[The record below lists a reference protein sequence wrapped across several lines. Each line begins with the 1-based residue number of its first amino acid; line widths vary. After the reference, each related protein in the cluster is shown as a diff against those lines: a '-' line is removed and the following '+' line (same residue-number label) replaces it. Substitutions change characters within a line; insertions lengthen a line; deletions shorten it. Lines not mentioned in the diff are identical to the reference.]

1 MMTDEMEI
9 LQNKHQKKLKERIF
23 KRRYFY
29 TTNFTK
35 PEMDGM
41 EYESHN
47 ININTA
53 LMHHKVY
60 IRSQDINSL
69 NKIIPIKKYI
79 KINEFP
85 KFNEE
90 DRIIEFHPDGT
101 ATEYICKITLKGLRI
116 LHGDLITVLTKEEKE
131 WKYKMNRYRNRWIS
145 PRNYITINFSVSD
158 NEDRYFEKSSVD
170 ISYYLTSRFYNIK
183 RSELDLITKL
193 IDIQFYNIIEEF
205 PEFNEGDKIIE
216 IHSDNTVI
224 EYTCNTTLIGMQKRF
239 GKTLSNSEYIKLKR
253 LCKLT
258 WD

>member
-1 MMTDEMEI
+1 MTDEMKI
-9 LQNKHQKKLKERIF
+9 LQNKHQKTLKERIL
-23 KRRYFY
+23 KRKYFY
-29 TTNFTK
+29 TINFTK
-35 PEMDGM
+35 PEIDGM

-90 DRIIEFHPDGT
+90 DRIIEFHQNGT
-101 ATEYICKITLKGLRI
+101 ATEYICKITLKGLRL
-116 LHGDLITVLTKEEKE
+116 LHADLITALTKEEKE
-131 WKYKMNRYRNRWIS
+131 WKDRIKRRKPIS
-145 PRNYITINFSVSD
+145 PRNYITTNFSVSD
-158 NEDRYFEKSSVD
+158 NEDRYFEKSSD
-170 ISYYLTSRFYNIK
+170 NISYDLIYRSYNVK
-183 RSELDLITKL
+183 RSELDLITRL
-193 IDIQFYNIIEEF
+193 IDIQYYNIIEDF

-216 IHSDNTVI
+216 IHSDNTVT

-253 LCKLT
+253 LCNLI